1 MSELTAGSQQLGNLK
16 HPRSRGRKST
26 FALLLRKRTALFGLI
41 LCVLVLLCAA
51 FPSQL
56 APYDPLEIKVRDRLQ
71 PPSRAHLFGTDELGR
86 DVLTRLIYGARVS
99 VSVGVISIFIA
110 LVVGVPL
117 GVFGAF
123 YRGPVDSVVMRTM
136 DALAAFPA
144 ILLAL
149 AILSAMGPN
158 IRNAMIAIGVVYTPA
173 FARVARGA
181 VLSVQENDYVEA
193 ARASGAKSYYIMS
206 KTLLPNSLAPIMVHA
221 SIGFANAIIIE
232 AALSFLGLGAQPPMP
247 SWGGMLQQGRQFMSQ
262 NVWYSISAGLAI
274 FLTVLGLNL
283 VGDGLRDVLDPRLRG
298 R

>member
-1 MSELTAGSQQLGNLK
+1 
-16 HPRSRGRKST
+16 
-26 FALLLRKRTALFGLI
+26 
-41 LCVLVLLCAA
+41 
-51 FPSQL
+51 
-56 APYDPLEIKVRDRLQ
+56 
-71 PPSRAHLFGTDELGR
+71 
-86 DVLTRLIYGARVS
+86 
-99 VSVGVISIFIA
+99 VISIFIA
-110 LVVGVPL
+110 LAVGVPL
-117 GVFGAF
+117 GVLSAF
-123 YRGPVDSVVMRTM
+123 YRGPIDSITMRTM

-149 AILSAMGPN
+149 AILSAMGPS

-173 FARVARGA
+173 FARVSRGA

-193 ARASGAKSYYIMS
+193 ARASGAKNSYIMG

-221 SIGFANAIIIE
+221 SIGFANAIIVE
-232 AALSFLGLGAQPPMP
+232 AALSFLGLGAQPPTP
-247 SWGGMLQQGRQFMSQ
+247 SWGAMLQQGRQFMSQ